1 MLRRPEI
8 LLGRKAVSITSRRL
22 KLATAGLMSVALLA
36 APTIPASAA
45 VTVPISLQYAGTFVV
60 TPGDPSPCVELGL
73 LPLTDTL
80 TGIGSHLG
88 RFTATYPHCVNI
100 AANTFSGTATFEAPN
115 GDQLFVLLEGSADD
129 PTCATTCGVIFTGT
143 IMGGTGRFER
153 AQGTLS
159 GTGSVDLTASTV
171 TAELWGTINK
181 DPMPF

>member
-1 MLRRPEI
+1 M
-8 LLGRKAVSITSRRL
+8 SIISRLL
-22 KLATAGLMSVALLA
+22 KLATAGLMSIALLA

-45 VTVPISLQYAGTFVV
+45 VTVPITLQYAGTFVF
-60 TPGDPSPCVELGL
+60 TPGDPSPCVG

-143 IMGGTGRFER
+143 IIGGTGRFER

-159 GTGSVDLTASTV
+159 GTGSVDLTASTL
-171 TAELWGTINK
+171 TAELRGTINK
-181 DPMPF
+181 DRHALLGNRQTRK